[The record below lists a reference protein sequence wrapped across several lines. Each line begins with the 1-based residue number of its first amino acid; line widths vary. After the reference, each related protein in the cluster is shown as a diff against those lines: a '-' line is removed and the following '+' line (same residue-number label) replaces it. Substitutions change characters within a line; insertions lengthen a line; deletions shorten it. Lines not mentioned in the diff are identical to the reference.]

1 MTRLVRPFSSKG
13 FSVSRTLVL
22 ASTSPYR
29 QQLLRQLNLSF
40 TAVAPQ
46 GEEVI
51 DQQVAPELLVKHLA
65 LQKANSIRE
74 RFDDAL
80 IIGSDQ
86 VFVDPRGRI
95 LGKPGDAAGACRQLK
110 MMAGQTHAFY
120 TGLALVDC
128 RTSQT
133 LVDYV
138 TFSVT
143 LRPLTTEQIAYYVE
157 QEKPWDCAGSF
168 KVEGLGI
175 ALMERMAGDDYSSL
189 IGLPLIRLTTMLAE
203 CGVDVLAPQ
212 PNVCR

>member
-1 MTRLVRPFSSKG
+1 M
-13 FSVSRTLVL
+13 SRTLVL

-29 QQLLRQLNLSF
+29 QQLLRQLGMPF
-40 TAVAPQ
+40 AAVAPV
-46 GEEVI
+46 GDEVI

-65 LQKANSIRE
+65 LQKANSIRD

-95 LGKPGDAAGACRQLK
+95 LGKPGNANAACRQLK
-110 MMAGQTHAFY
+110 MMAGHTHVFY
-120 TGLALVDC
+120 TGLAVVDC
-128 RTSQT
+128 RSGQS

-138 TFSVT
+138 PFSVT
-143 LRPLTTEQIAYYVE
+143 LRPLTAEQIDYYVAV
-157 QEKPWDCAGSF
+157 EKPWDCAGSF
-168 KVEGLGI
+168 KIEGLGI
-175 ALMERMAGDDYSSL
+175 SLMERMEGEDYSSL

-203 CGVDVLAPQ
+203 CGVDVLSPR